1 MWKINSQEYFK
12 RELFESKNAKD
23 KLEKEASNNNQLYLY
38 NSLLKKVYNK
48 TQKLILFS
56 EKA

>member
-38 NSLLKKVYNK
+38 NSLLKKV
-48 TQKLILFS
+48 
-56 EKA
+56 